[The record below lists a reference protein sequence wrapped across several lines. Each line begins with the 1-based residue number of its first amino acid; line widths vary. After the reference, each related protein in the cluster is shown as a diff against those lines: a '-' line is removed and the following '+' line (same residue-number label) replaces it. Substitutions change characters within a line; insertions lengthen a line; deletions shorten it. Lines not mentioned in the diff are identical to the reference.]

1 MIKNFKNSATHFTT
15 MRVLSIECPFLDP
28 QTEFVSLCTGQLA
41 AALVALVVSVPLI
54 YEGST
59 LLKVGRAAH
68 STAAELVEVILALA
82 SLVIWLAS
90 PFVRHDE
97 PTLTEWVAILGA
109 VLVVGAHYLQNGRVR
124 VGMGGL
130 GLYWLGEVF
139 VSISLTADTF
149 LRHDT
154 SSAKVYGAQIFI
166 SAVLLILESTA
177 GTHTTDL
184 TMQFGD
190 RFIRSFESVTIFDQM
205 SMAFVTPLMKKG
217 THEKLE
223 RKDIPLPFSGLNAAG
238 AQEQLQHALDE
249 CKGSRYLLLLG
260 IFKTL
265 KWELAGMLII
275 DIFGE
280 FIWLFSP
287 LVLSLTFKSLQ
298 GFIDGNAPLFP
309 SIFFGTLVGVMPLAE
324 GAFLKLS
331 QVWQGYIDVIS
342 RVSVTG
348 AIYRK
353 ALTLAPTSRA
363 EYDSGKIM
371 NMVNV
376 DTNFIL
382 YISDVLI
389 MFVTCP
395 LMLIL
400 ALWQL
405 WLLVGISVAGGAV
418 VLALFSA
425 FTGYTSRLSMPL
437 YPAWMAAIDN
447 RTKASS
453 NVLRNIKS
461 LKLYSWEQPY
471 HDRIVNSRDNTE
483 LPRLRGTRKIEA
495 LNSGVWSVSED
506 IVAVAIFIV
515 FLWWHQGSLSADIVF
530 PTLLLLTIVSI
541 QTGLLAP
548 MITDAIQIL
557 TSNKR
562 ISEFLS
568 QPDHRHINYFRHLGA
583 PGEAPGSI
591 DFQDAM
597 ISWSD
602 ENAIALNDISFQ
614 VGSGDF
620 VCVTGRVGAGK
631 TALLKSILGELAVLK
646 GSVNVIGK
654 LAYCGQ
660 EPWLQNGTLQENVV
674 FGQEFDQDWYK
685 EVLDA
690 CALTKDIEQMPM
702 GHATE
707 VGERGISLSGGQKA
721 RVSLARAIYSRAD
734 IYILDDVLSAVDEH
748 VAKHLINRIFSH
760 DGLLASRTIV
770 LATNYIKVLGHA
782 SLVLAIQDKRIIEQ
796 TTIENMLKNQE
807 NSDTFRLIKTF
818 NKDTMN
824 SLRAHDRKHHV
835 LSNTKYVEGKG
846 FDLLSGEALTRND
859 AKKADEENQDETNR
873 KTSSLAVY
881 GRYLRVLS
889 IWQLSLGFCVTVFS
903 VICVNAISYWLG
915 VISDHRFTSL
925 GPARWYIIVYLVI
938 ALLSCALTIIG
949 YLWFLVYLAIQA
961 SSELHSSMLWRVMR
975 APMGFFDATP
985 LGRVINRFT
994 GDINQLDASLPQ
1006 GMYSFMRSVLN
1017 VVLLSIYIVIA
1028 SPITVVVMIPL
1039 GFVIQRYRLMYVPTS
1054 RQISRLVK
1062 AANSPLLS
1070 QIEDTLRGVSVVHG
1084 FGRHNQ
1090 FIELYDARQ
1099 NYWLELRFLQRNI
1112 QGWLSWR
1119 IQCSTA
1125 TLRLVTILSSVALV
1139 ARGKLSVAAVGVIMQ
1154 FVSKIGMVVGSI
1166 ISQLSNL
1173 EVAAVAL
1180 DRIVEYIDMDQEA
1193 QYHIE
1198 ETAPQP
1204 GWPEEGAVKFF
1215 GYSCRYKPD
1224 SPDVLKKLG
1233 LDINPS
1239 EKIGIV
1245 GRTGSGKSTLT
1256 LALFRLIEASDGH
1269 IEIDNKNTALLGVH
1283 DLRSHLSIIPQDA
1296 QIFNGTVRENLD
1308 PFGNVA
1314 DADLWQILELCHLK
1328 AHFKALEG
1336 LDTALVEGGENLS
1349 RGQCQLVCLGRAL
1362 VHETKI
1368 LVLDEATASVDVE
1381 TDHVLQQTI
1390 RSEFR
1395 DRTIFTVAHRLNT
1408 IMDSDRIIVLDHGQL
1423 VEFDTPNALLKKK
1436 GAFWSLVNA
1445 EQHGELQ
1452 M

>member
-1 MIKNFKNSATHFTT
+1 MN
-15 MRVLSIECPFLDP
+15 CPFLNP
-28 QTEFVSLCTGQLA
+28 QTGFVSTCTGQLA
-41 AALVALVVSVPLI
+41 AALIALVTAVPLI
-54 YEGST
+54 YQGLT
-59 LLKVGRAAH
+59 LLKGGRAPH
-68 STAAELVEVILALA
+68 YTAAELIETIF
-82 SLVIWLAS
+82 SLVSFVLWLLG
-90 PFVRHDE
+90 PLVREDA
-97 PTLTEWVAILGA
+97 PSLAEWVAILGA
-109 VLVVGAHYLQNGRVR
+109 ALVVGATFLQNGRVR

-130 GLYWLGEVF
+130 GLYWLSETV
-139 VSISLTADTF
+139 VAVSLTADTY
-149 LRHDT
+149 LRNDF
-154 SSAKVYGAQIFI
+154 SSAKVYAAQVVI
-166 SAVLLILESTA
+166 SAVELAFESTPS
-177 GTHTTDL
+177 THTNDH
-184 TMQFGD
+184 D
-190 RFIRSFESVTIFDQM
+190 RLFQGRFTRSFESVTVFDQI

-217 THEKLE
+217 KEEKLE
-223 RKDIPLPFSGLNAAG
+223 RSDMPLPFSGLNAAG
-238 AQEQLQHALDE
+238 AQEQLQEALTHY
-249 CKGSRYLLLLG
+249 KGSRYLLLLG
-260 IFKTL
+260 IYRTL
-265 KWELAGMLII
+265 KWELLGMLII

-287 LVLSLTFKSLQ
+287 LVLSLTFRSLQ
-298 GFIDGNAPLFP
+298 AYIDGESPLFP
-309 SIFFGTLVGVMPLAE
+309 AIFFGTLVGIMPLAE
-324 GAFLKLS
+324 SAFIKLS

-342 RVSVTG
+342 RAAVTG

-353 ALTLAPTSRA
+353 ALSLAPTARA

-382 YISDVLI
+382 YVSDVLI

-395 LMLIL
+395 VMLIL

-405 WLLVGISVAGGAV
+405 WLLVGLSVAGGAI
-418 VLALFSA
+418 VLTLFSV
-425 FTGYTSRLSMPL
+425 FTGYTSRISMPL

-461 LKLYSWEQPY
+461 LKLYSWERPF
-471 HDRIVNSRDNTE
+471 HNRIVNLRDETE
-483 LPRLRGTRKIEA
+483 LPRLRDARRIEA
-495 LNSGVWSVSED
+495 LNSGVWSISED

-515 FLWWHQGSLSADIVF
+515 FLWWQLGTLSADIVF
-530 PTLLLLTIVSI
+530 PTLLLLTIISI

-557 TSNKR
+557 TANKR

-568 QPDHRHINYFRHLGA
+568 QPDHQHINYFHRSGALG
-583 PGEAPGSI
+583 ESPGSI
-591 DFQDAM
+591 DMKDAV

-602 ENAIALNDISFQ
+602 ENAIALEEVSFEAAT
-614 VGSGDF
+614 GDF

-631 TALLKSILGELAVLK
+631 TALLKCLLGEISVLK
-646 GSVNVIGK
+646 GSVDVVGK
-654 LAYCGQ
+654 IAYCGQ

-674 FGQEFDQDWYK
+674 FGQEYDDEWYH

-690 CALTKDIEQMPM
+690 CALAKDIEQMPL

-734 IYILDDVLSAVDEH
+734 IYIFDDVLSAVDEH
-748 VAKHLINRIFSH
+748 VAKHLVNHVFSR
-760 DGLLASRTIV
+760 DGLLASRTII

-782 SLVLAIQDKRIIEQ
+782 SLLISIQNKRIVEQ
-796 TTIENMLKNQE
+796 TTIEAMLQNQE
-807 NSDTFRLIKTF
+807 NSPTFRLIKTF
-818 NKDTMN
+818 NNESMS
-824 SLRAHDRKHHV
+824 SLKPHDRKGHILNKSKVLDDKLLELIDGEV
-835 LSNTKYVEGKG
+835 LSRG
-846 FDLLSGEALTRND
+846 D
-859 AKKADEENQDETNR
+859 AKKADEENQDETGK

-881 GRYLRVLS
+881 GRYLGVLS
-889 IWQLSLGFCVTVFS
+889 GWQLALGFCVTVLS
-903 VICVNAISYWLG
+903 VVCINAISYWLG
-915 VISDHRFTSL
+915 VIANQQFTSL
-925 GPARWYIIVYLVI
+925 GPAKLYVAVYLII
-938 ALLSCALTIIG
+938 ALVSCVLTIVG
-949 YLWFLVYLAIQA
+949 FLWFLVHLAMQA
-961 SSELHSSMLWRVMR
+961 SSQLHSSMLWRVMR
-975 APMGFFDATP
+975 APMSFFDATP

-994 GDINQLDASLPQ
+994 GDINQLDSSLPQ
-1006 GMYSFMRSVLN
+1006 GMYSFMRNVLN
-1017 VVLLSIYIVIA
+1017 IVLLSVYIVAA
-1028 SPITVVVMIPL
+1028 SPITIFVMIPL

-1070 QIEDTLRGVSVVHG
+1070 QIEDTLRGVSVVRG
-1084 FGRHNQ
+1084 FGREDQ
-1090 FIELYDARQ
+1090 FLDLYDARQ
-1099 NYWLELRFLQRNI
+1099 NYWIELRFLQRNI

-1125 TLRLVTILSSVALV
+1125 TLRLVTILSSIALV
-1139 ARGKLSVAAVGVIMQ
+1139 AHGKLSVASVGVIMQ

-1193 QYHIE
+1193 QYQIE
-1198 ETAPQP
+1198 ETAPAAS
-1204 GWPEEGAVKFF
+1204 WPEEGAVQFID
-1215 GYSCRYKPD
+1215 YSCRYNPN
-1224 SPDVLKKLG
+1224 SPDVLKNLMLEIK
-1233 LDINPS
+1233 PS

-1256 LALFRLIEASDGH
+1256 LALFRIIEASSGS
-1269 IEIDNKNTALLGVH
+1269 IEIDKTDTASLGVH

-1308 PFGNVA
+1308 PFGDVS
-1314 DADLWQILELCHLK
+1314 DADLWQILELCHLSP
-1328 AHFKALEG
+1328 HFRSNQG
-1336 LDTALVEGGENLS
+1336 LDTVLIEGGDNLS

-1362 VHETKI
+1362 VHGTKV

-1390 RSEFR
+1390 RTQFK

-1408 IMDSDRIIVLDHGQL
+1408 IMDSDRILVLDHGSL
-1423 VEFDTPNALLKKK
+1423 SEFDTPEALLEKK
-1436 GAFWSLVNA
+1436 GAFWALVNA
-1445 EQHGELQ
+1445 EKHGELK